1 MALRLLAPGTYGF
14 DSLSI
19 GDCIQTGTA
28 EISEDLIERFAALTG
43 DTFEIH
49 MSDAAAIRHGFSA
62 RVAHGLLVL
71 SLVDGLKNRCAAQI
85 NGLAS
90 LGWNWTFRRPIL
102 VNDQISALMT
112 IQEKRL
118 TANSD
123 RGIVK
128 IGFEVSN
135 QSGALVQ
142 RGENLLMVYRGQGGL
157 PSV

>member
-1 MALRLLAPGTYGF
+1 MASRLLPPGTNAF
-14 DSLSI
+14 DSLSV
-19 GDCIQTGTA
+19 GDRIQTGKTA
-28 EISEDLIERFAALTG
+28 ITEEMIERFAALTG

-71 SLVDGLKNRCAAQI
+71 SLVDGLKNQSAAQI

-90 LGWNWTFRRPIL
+90 LGWNWTFRRPVL

-112 IQEKRL
+112 ILEKRL
-118 TANSD
+118 TANPD

-135 QSGALVQ
+135 QSGTLVQ
-142 RGENLLMVYRGQGGL
+142 RGENLLMVYRG
-157 PSV
+157 